1 MNVISKFIRFL
12 TIDLWRIP
20 LRKLP
25 RSRSILIRQLRII
38 ALAVRGFDEDKCQL
52 RASALTFYSLLAIV
66 PIVAMVFGIAK
77 GFGIEKML
85 ETQLVERLQ
94 GQEEV
99 IKRVIEF
106 AHSLL
111 EKTKGG
117 IVAVVGVVLLFWTII
132 MVLSNIENS
141 FNDIW
146 GIKKSR
152 GFARK
157 FSDYLAIMLI
167 APVLIIMPGSITL
180 AITSQFEFIMQKIS
194 LLGVIGPFLFVA
206 LKLVPCM
213 VIWVFLSFMYVF
225 MPNTKVNLRSAI
237 LGGIVAGTIYQV
249 MQVMYIR
256 SQILLARYGAIYGSF
271 AALPLF
277 LIWLQ
282 ISWLIVLL
290 GAEIS
295 FAHQNVETYEF
306 EPDSLKASYSFK
318 KLVSLMAT
326 NLLAK
331 NFAGGNK
338 PLTAAQISHKL
349 EMPMRLINTVLY
361 ELVEAGIL
369 SEVRPNDYKSVAY
382 QPAQDLDKLTVK
394 YVIDAMEKRG
404 SDNIPVVESKEL
416 AKISECLDEF
426 GKTLEKSSANVLLKD
441 I

>member
-1 MNVISKFIRFL
+1 MISKIVRFL

-25 RSRSILIRQLRII
+25 RSRSILIRQLRIVT
-38 ALAVRGFDEDKCQL
+38 LAVRGFDEDKCQL

-85 ETQLVERLQ
+85 ETQLMERLEGQEQVVERIIGFSQ
-94 GQEEV
+94 
-99 IKRVIEF
+99 
-106 AHSLL
+106 SLL

-117 IVAVVGVVLLFWTII
+117 IVAGIGVVLLFWTVIR
-132 MVLSNIENS
+132 VLSNIENS

-152 GFARK
+152 SFARK

-180 AITSQFEFIMQKIS
+180 AITSQFEFITRKFS
-194 LLGVIGPFLFVA
+194 LLGVIGPFLFA
-206 LKLVPCM
+206 GLKFIPYM
-213 VIWVFLSFMYVF
+213 VIWIFLSFMYVF
-225 MPNTKVNLRSAI
+225 MPNTKVGIRSAV
-237 LGGIVAGTIYQV
+237 LGGVVAGTFYQL
-249 MQVMYIR
+249 MQFGYINT
-256 SQILLARYGAIYGSF
+256 QILVSRYGAIYGSF

-282 ISWLIVLL
+282 LSWLIVLL

-318 KLVSLMAT
+318 KLVSLMAV
-326 NLLAK
+326 NLVAK
-331 NFAGGNK
+331 SFESGAK
-338 PLTAAQISHKL
+338 PLTAEQISHKL
-349 EMPMRLINTVLY
+349 EIPIRLINTVLY
-361 ELVEAGIL
+361 ELVEAEIL
-369 SEVRPNDYKSVAY
+369 SEVRPNDYKSIAY
-382 QPAQDLDKLTVK
+382 QPAQDLNRLTIK
-394 YVIDAMEKRG
+394 YVIDAVEKRG

-416 AKISECLDEF
+416 KQISESLKEF
-426 GKTLEKSSANVLLKD
+426 GQVLEKSAANILLKD

>member
-1 MNVISKFIRFL
+1 MISKFIRFL
-12 TIDLWRIP
+12 TIDIWRIP

-25 RSRSILIRQLRII
+25 RGRSLLVRQLRIVL
-38 ALAVRGFDEDKCQL
+38 LAMRGFDEDKCQL

-99 IKRVIEF
+99 VRRIIEF
-106 AHSLL
+106 AQSLL

-117 IVAVVGVVLLFWTII
+117 VVAGVGVALLFWTVIR
-132 MVLSNIENS
+132 VLSNIENS

-152 GFARK
+152 SFARK

-180 AITSQFEFIMQKIS
+180 AITSQFEFLMQKIS
-194 LLGVIGPFLFVA
+194 LLGVIGPFLVVA
-206 LKLVPCM
+206 LKLVPYM
-213 VIWVFLSFMYVF
+213 VIWLFLSFMYVF

-237 LGGIVAGTIYQV
+237 LGGIVAGTIYQLA
-249 MQVMYIR
+249 QVGYIR
-256 SQILLARYGAIYGSF
+256 SQMLLARYGAIYGSF

-318 KLVSLMAT
+318 KLVSLMTT

-331 NFAGGNK
+331 NFASGDK
-338 PLTAAQISHKL
+338 PLMADQISHKL
-349 EMPMRLINTVLY
+349 EIPMRLINTVLY
-361 ELVEAGIL
+361 ELVEAGIV
-369 SEVRPNDYKSVAY
+369 SEIRRNDYKSVAY

-404 SDNIPVVESKEL
+404 SDNIPIIKSQEL
-416 AKISECLDEF
+416 DRISECLQTF
-426 GKTLEKSSANVLLKD
+426 NQTIEKSPANILLKD